1 MPWDGAG
8 AESGSLGHALLE
20 PTLIYVKRLLALT
33 DALQVKVSSCSVA
46 TISTMPH
53 ILVLVAVSCRLPCSI
68 KGLILGMVTCGRLAL
83 VFVTPVAAECF
94 RRIECLHQKHS
105 AATLMLKHAAVH
117 RVAVCDIRVHN
128 LPLHSCQMVQR
139 CTRGTVIHFCP
150 HIGLQ
155 QTALLLHK
163 GAKCVAGL
171 CAHHWRGLHRK
182 PATGHAK
189 RFSL

>member
-1 MPWDGAG
+1 MQVSGKSLQDAVPWDGAG

-68 KGLILGMVTCGRLAL
+68 KGLTLGMVTCGRLAL

-94 RRIECLHQKHS
+94 HALDASSVCIRSIQQLH
-105 AATLMLKHAAVH
+105 
-117 RVAVCDIRVHN
+117 
-128 LPLHSCQMVQR
+128 
-139 CTRGTVIHFCP
+139 
-150 HIGLQ
+150 
-155 QTALLLHK
+155 
-163 GAKCVAGL
+163 
-171 CAHHWRGLHRK
+171 
-182 PATGHAK
+182 
-189 RFSL
+189 